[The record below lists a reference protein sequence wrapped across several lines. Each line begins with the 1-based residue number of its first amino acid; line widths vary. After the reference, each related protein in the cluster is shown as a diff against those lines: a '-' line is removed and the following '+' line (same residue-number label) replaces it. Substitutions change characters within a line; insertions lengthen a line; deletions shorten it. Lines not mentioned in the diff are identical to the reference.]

1 MSAGGSIRK
10 CLYTT
15 IYGQRLF
22 WKICRRCY
30 PHPFLNFTA
39 AVCHVLNKQPSVGT
53 EDDQSSL
60 SAPNLVHVWN
70 FTWTAHFIFYG
81 VFIFAVLT
89 LALWSAVVGFNVR
102 WKWMLTWLYM
112 QLKLWRLDRVSVRFG
127 PLVCRCTGPCGVKSK
142 GWFIF
147 RLQTIK
153 VLVQHYCCCDV
164 LSFCH
169 LSSVILFSSYGK
181 KFWSFI
187 KSLPF
192 LTSVMSELSVST
204 RKHRCNWNLLHW
216 LIQ

>member
-1 MSAGGSIRK
+1 MLVLK
-10 CLYTT
+10 T
-15 IYGQRLF
+15 IS
-22 WKICRRCY
+22 
-30 PHPFLNFTA
+30 PAFLLLISCT
-39 AVCHVLNKQPSVGT
+39 CETSHEQLTRP
-53 EDDQSSL
+53 
-60 SAPNLVHVWN
+60 PN
-70 FTWTAHFIFYG
+70 FIFYC